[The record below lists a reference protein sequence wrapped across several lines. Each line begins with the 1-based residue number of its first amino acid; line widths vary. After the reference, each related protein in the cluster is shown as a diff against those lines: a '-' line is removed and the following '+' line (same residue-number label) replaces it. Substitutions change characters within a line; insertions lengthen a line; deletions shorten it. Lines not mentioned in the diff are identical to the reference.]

1 MAKLHLTRML
11 LTKLRH
17 VPKPTPA
24 RLLAS
29 SDSLWPRKRRR

>member
-1 MAKLHLTRML
+1 MAKLHLARML

-24 RLLAS
+24 RLLAEFRQ
-29 SDSLWPRKRRR
+29 LVAEKRRR